1 MLRQFLKKTPQ
12 AGSIVI
18 GLACASLAL
27 EALRTPAVHNVTFEV
42 FRPLPYLVEGI
53 ALLLLAAALHKAS
66 SSFRMAHHPMISI
79 CVGAAASLSLF
90 SVMQSGDVS
99 TGIMSRDVAAATY
112 RLSSALLFVLWAEK
126 IFPLGARRTAC
137 AYALSL
143 LAAAAILATFSLYS
157 LAIGRAVLA
166 TLPLLSMGLLLS
178 LRNTDKDPKSAEA
191 SLLDKEL
198 PTLKA
203 SSKRSVAIVAVLL
216 FAPLVMRSPFISV
229 QSSWIGQQS
238 GGFASFLIQMSM
250 AVGFLLGCTLVV
262 GLLHYL
268 WNKRCIMFFEML
280 IVPLSL
286 LAFYAAQASE
296 TLWFF
301 YVPVIDATYR
311 ALLLFV
317 ILMPFLVKM
326 KNPFC
331 LMPFGLGVLIT
342 GRALFSF
349 LTLVLPGTVYAGVS
363 VLVVTLGIIGS
374 ITALFASGLFEDE
387 KISNDNRFEI
397 TDRDSEMQEACDL
410 LAEQCKLTGRE
421 REVLGLLSQRYNAP
435 YIAKK
440 LVLSQ
445 STVKTHM
452 RNLYAKLQ
460 IHSQSDLY
468 LLLENTAKSM
478 KQEEHLGRR

>member
-1 MLRQFLKKTPQ
+1 MLWVSRKRPQ
-12 AGSIVI
+12 V
-18 GLACASLAL
+18 
-27 EALRTPAVHNVTFEV
+27 
-42 FRPLPYLVEGI
+42 
-53 ALLLLAAALHKAS
+53 K
-66 SSFRMAHHPMISI
+66 
-79 CVGAAASLSLF
+79 
-90 SVMQSGDVS
+90 VS
-99 TGIMSRDVAAATY
+99 ATY
-112 RLSSALLFVLWAEK
+112 ESNAF
-126 IFPLGARRTAC
+126 
-137 AYALSL
+137 
-143 LAAAAILATFSLYS
+143 
-157 LAIGRAVLA
+157 
-166 TLPLLSMGLLLS
+166 
-178 LRNTDKDPKSAEA
+178 NNKDPKSAEA

-250 AVGFLLGCTLVV
+250 AVGFLLGCALVV
-262 GLLHYL
+262 GLLRYL

-317 ILMPFLVKM
+317 ILMPFLVKT

-349 LTLVLPGTVYAGVS
+349 LILVLPGTVYAGVS

-387 KISNDNRFEI
+387 RISNDNRFEI

-445 STVKTHM
+445 STIKTHM

-478 KQEEHLGRR
+478 KQEEHLDRR